1 MKKISKLLILC
12 MATCSM
18 AFVSCNKEDEFGDLG
33 NKFIGTI
40 DRENKTHLDG
50 LDVKWNEGDQ
60 IAIFSNIATGSG
72 IYQVDQIGNGGSSAS
87 FSYVSGTEH
96 TPSEGGEYWAV
107 YPTSMA
113 TSNRGTINIPSVQTY
128 SANTANSMDFPMYA
142 HGIGNEISFNNI
154 CGILKLHL
162 TRPNGGGTITRIV
175 VSNSDKRINGTFS
188 ITTSN
193 ENGSTKYG
201 ITADAENSTNAS
213 QRTITINFGEGGH
226 QLAEENDFYI
236 YLPAGTYSGLKITA
250 FGINPGCDGE
260 IQLLGIQA
268 TSGNNITFAR
278 NEIRKITRNIAKIPS
293 GGLFSIS
300 NTHKVYIAPGNLHN
314 STGINN
320 GDYSNSWHFYND
332 PYNFIGTVASTT
344 NGRGEWNRFSY
355 STTATNCNYG
365 MYMSAL
371 QYPPNEQ
378 FVDWGNNVID
388 GDPANTWFTLS
399 EAEWRYLLDGRV
411 RDGKMTGGATTA
423 YGSAYIIPRNGLTV
437 LARKNVGSTL
447 NEINRGFFMRSGVG
461 QFSLTV
467 NNITRSVVNSG
478 RTIPGYDNDLFA
490 GIPCI
495 VIYPDNFPAN
505 NQLDLQCEFY
515 CNGYNGNN
523 QNNINNKPYA
533 LTDDRVAELVRLGCA
548 ILPLSGQGQGASSSS
563 SVKDVLT
570 HGFYWTSTNMN
581 NCGETKCL
589 KLIRQNTNIGF
600 QIESD
605 TRGNGNAVRL
615 MQPANFLLSQR

>member
-188 ITTSN
+188 ITSSN

-300 NTHKVYIAPGNLHN
+300 NTHKVYIAEGNLHN

-320 GDYSNSWHFYND
+320 GDYSNSWAFYND
-332 PYNFIGTVASTT
+332 PYNFIGTVASTA
-344 NGRGEWNRFSY
+344 GSGEWNRFSY

-371 QYPPNEQ
+371 NYVPNEQ

-399 EAEWRYLLDGRV
+399 ETEWRYLLQGRV
-411 RDGKMTGGATTA
+411 GAGKMTGGATKA
-423 YGSAYIIPRNGLTV
+423 YGSAYIIPRTGLTV
-437 LARKNVGSTL
+437 YARKDVGSTL
-447 NEINRGFFMRSGVG
+447 NAINRAFFMREGVRETTITEQIWWANG
-461 QFSLTV
+461 VNYTPPLIDQATV
-467 NNITRSVVNSG
+467 INSG
-478 RTIPGYDNDLFA
+478 RTINGYGNDQYA

-495 VIYPDNFPAN
+495 VIYPDNFPAAK
-505 NQLDLQCEFY
+505 QLKDKEFFY
-515 CNGYNGNN
+515 
-523 QNNINNKPYA
+523 QNNAYA
-533 LTDDRVAELVRLGCA
+533 LTDARVAELIELGCA
-548 ILPLSGQGQGASSSS
+548 ILPLSGQGQGAGTSST
-563 SVKDVLT
+563 VKDVLT
-570 HGFYWTSTNMN
+570 HGFYWTSTNNN
-581 NCGETKCL
+581 NCNETKCL
-589 KLIRQNTNIGF
+589 KLVRGNDKINF
-600 QIESD
+600 QIDPD

>member
-1 MKKISKLLILC
+1 MKKISKLLIMC
-12 MATCSM
+12 MATCSL
-18 AFVSCNKEDEFGDLG
+18 VLTSCDKEDEFGDLG

-40 DRENKTHLDG
+40 DRESKTHLDG
-50 LDVKWNEGDQ
+50 LNVKWNEGDQ
-60 IAIFSNIATGSG
+60 IAIFKNGVSTSG
-72 IYQVDQIGNGGSSAS
+72 IYEVDQILNGGSSAT
-87 FSYVSGTEH
+87 FYYHSGTEH
-96 TPSEGGEYWAV
+96 EITEDGVFRAV
-107 YPTSMA
+107 YPSSMA
-113 TSNRGTINIPSVQTY
+113 TANNSRITIPSEQRY
-128 SANTANSMDFPMYA
+128 SASTANNIDFPMY
-142 HGIGNEISFNNI
+142 GYGTGTTLNFNNV
-154 CGILKLHL
+154 CGILRLHL
-162 TRPNGGGTITRIV
+162 TRPGGGGKITRIV
-175 VSNSDKRINGTFS
+175 VTNTNSRKLNGMFDVRQ
-188 ITTSN
+188 N
-193 ENGSTKYG
+193 NGKYG
-201 ITADAENSTNAS
+201 ISTSSTNTAS
-213 QRTITINFGEGGH
+213 EKSITITFGTNGR

-250 FGINPGCDGE
+250 FGINPGCNGE
-260 IQLLGIQA
+260 IQLLGTQA

-320 GDYSNSWHFYND
+320 GDYSNSWDFYDD

-365 MYMSAL
+365 MYMESL

-411 RDGKMTGGATTA
+411 RAGKMTGGATTA
-423 YGSAYIIPRNGLTV
+423 YGSAYIIPREGLTV
-437 LARKNVGSTL
+437 LARKDVGSDL
-447 NEINRGFFMRSGVG
+447 NRINRAFFIPNGMRSSIVN
-461 QFSLTV
+461 LTV

-478 RTIPGYDNDLFA
+478 KTISGYGNDLFA

-505 NQLDLQCEFY
+505 KQLDLQCEFY

-533 LTDDRVAELVRLGCA
+533 LTDARVAELVSLGCA
-548 ILPLSGQGQGASSSS
+548 ILPLSGQGQGASSDSY
-563 SVKDVLT
+563 VKDVLT
-570 HGFYWTSTNMN
+570 HGYYWTSTNMN
-581 NCGETKCL
+581 NCGETRCL